1 MKAQSQ
7 RGVALVITLI
17 MLAVVTFMAIT
28 FLAVSRRERAS
39 VSVTEETTTA
49 RLMSEAALARARSET
64 VARMFAGTNLLSYDL
79 AVSTNFINP
88 QGFDPAQVAGA
99 WNPTN
104 VNYDFR
110 RNGTPLSQA
119 DRLQVIANLQLDSRP
134 PVFVTLNSAQASSLD
149 SRFYLDLNRNGIFDP
164 SGLQPVLD
172 DRGRVLGTNFVIGDP
187 QWIGV
192 LQRSDVPHSATNRF
206 VGRYAYIILPAGR
219 TLDWNFIHNNARLG
233 NRQDEYLKQIG
244 YYRNQGVGSWELNL
258 GAFLYELNPNAYG
271 PGFDYGYNGL
281 GTPLSS
287 HPFLH
292 ALDFLRYRYG
302 TNYANLAAATAW
314 FGNSPAQINRIRYD
328 NIDEYANGPAFNG
341 ELALTT
347 DNDDPTRPWPG
358 SDNPQTFFT
367 LTDLF
372 DTNKASADWLTRVQR
387 VQQPLRNQTVPSTF
401 NRYTIYRMLDQI
413 GMESSPAN
421 QDKLNLNYN
430 NLADLRDAGVLPL
443 LLTNGLVDVNG
454 QARWLAA
461 NPVAQTNW
469 FHATNLVSW
478 TPVTFF
484 TNAAARLFAGAQ
496 LPFYTLNAAGFG
508 VTNFIVGD
516 TLVSPAFAVTNIHLW
531 PTNEYTPTVHRLL
544 QVAVNLFDA
553 TTNRPATLKPYLPT
567 VFRPT
572 FGYDNTNIFV
582 SGYVEVTNADFM
594 NLPFVPYD
602 LSVQASRNQLIALA
616 KQTGNQTPPTAV
628 VYDVP
633 FLIGAK
639 KGFPN
644 FNEFSLLNV
653 AQVTRKIELIK
664 RLAADPRPIQT
675 NLLYLLTLSNRFGLE
690 AWNSYTSDYPR
701 SLQLHVA
708 GDFAVALSNGG
719 FAGVEFA
726 VTNHYATNYVLTRWP
741 AQQFQLPIT
750 SDYVVR
756 TNALYLATPRP
767 HLTTNT
773 GLASFNTAAGFYVPQ
788 WVLFVTN
795 RFYYAVVDTS
805 IKPSR
810 LVDFVAI
817 GGAHMNTA
825 LDLTSEFTGN
835 TQLPASGTTAG
846 EPPNVWVAQ
855 RTGTTGQWNP
865 SVGIANQ
872 VQISQGNTAVSA
884 QQWTSWSQV
893 AATGLDKTKSIDA
906 FRVFCGLSPLV
917 YQSPLQRREIAA
929 LVNGLTAMQA
939 PFSPTRKLYQEISW
953 QVNDPLVHY
962 LASDLL
968 DPFNPPN
975 DPTRTNAVRFAIP
988 PSLTLTNHNLGLLND
1003 RYRPWGGNPN
1013 QSTDR
1018 LAYDTRVKDAMI
1030 QRSDDWEFPTNKLPG
1045 LGWIGRVHRGT
1056 PWQTIYLK
1064 ASLIDATNWYS
1075 WAGSLGTHP
1084 TNDWYLVDL
1093 FTTAPND
1100 NAARGLLSVN
1110 QTNLAAWSAVLS
1122 GVSVLTNTTPTGR
1135 LRSNTVGFAE
1145 MLIQPSPVSWQLTNI
1160 LAGINRTRQW
1170 ETNLIMTGREV
1181 PLFQRTGGALGV
1193 VGRPFPVAA
1202 PLFQRMGRILA
1213 TPELT
1218 SASPFI
1224 NPNHYLDDAIM
1235 ERIPQQILSLL
1246 RDDQPRFVVYSFGQ
1260 TLREAPNSRYLGSGP
1275 FNLIC
1280 TNYEIKAEY
1289 VTRTVIRLDG
1299 PLARPRAVIE
1309 SQNVLNSE

>member
-28 FLAVSRRERAS
+28 FLGVARRERAS

-88 QGFDPAQVAGA
+88 QGFDPAQIPGA

-104 VNYDFR
+104 VNYDYR
-110 RNGTPLSQA
+110 RSGAPLSQA

-134 PVFVTLNSAQASSLD
+134 PVFVTLNSAQTPSLD
-149 SRFYLDLNRNGIFDP
+149 FRFYLDLNRNGIFDP
-164 SGLQPVLD
+164 SSIQPVLD
-172 DRGRVLGTNFVIGDP
+172 ARGRVLGTNFVIGDP

-192 LQRSDVPHSATNRF
+192 LQHPDVPHSATNRF

-233 NRQDEYLKQIG
+233 DRQDEYLKQIG

-258 GAFLYELNPNAYG
+258 GAFLYELNPDAYG

-292 ALDFLRYRYG
+292 ALDFLRYRYS
-302 TNYANLAAATAW
+302 TNYANLAPATAW
-314 FGNSPAQINRIRYD
+314 FGNTTAQINRIRYD

-372 DTNKASADWLTRVQR
+372 DPNKASADWLTRVQR
-387 VQQPLRNQTVPSTF
+387 VQQPLRNQIVPSTF
-401 NRYTIYRMLDQI
+401 DRYTFYRMLDQI
-413 GMESSPAN
+413 GMESAPAN

-443 LLTNGLVDVNG
+443 LFANGLVDVNG
-454 QARWLAA
+454 QAKWLAA

-478 TPVTFF
+478 TPITFF

-508 VTNFIVGD
+508 VTNFIIGD
-516 TLVSPAFAVTNIHLW
+516 TLVNPAFAVTNIHLW
-531 PTNEYTPTVHRLL
+531 PSNEYTPTIHRLL

-572 FGYDNTNIFV
+572 FGYDKTNFFV
-582 SGYVEVTNADFM
+582 AGYVEVTNVDF
-594 NLPFVPYD
+594 LTKLAVTPPYD
-602 LSVQASRNQLIALA
+602 LSTKVDRDKLVGLVQNGLIPSDRNIVLY
-616 KQTGNQTPPTAV
+616 N
-628 VYDVP
+628 VP
-633 FLIGAK
+633 FVVGAK
-639 KGFPN
+639 KGLPN

-653 AQVTRKIELIK
+653 AQVTRKLEFSKSTPMAPGPSL
-664 RLAADPRPIQT
+664 T
-675 NLLYLLTLSNRFGLE
+675 NQLYVLTISNRFGLE

-701 SLQLHVA
+701 ALQIQVA
-708 GDFAVALSNGG
+708 GDFTVGLFNSNNVETG
-719 FAGVEFA
+719 FPVI
-726 VTNHYATNYVLTRWP
+726 NRYATNYTLTRWP
-741 AQQFQLPIT
+741 AHQFQLPIT
-750 SDYVVR
+750 NDLVVR
-756 TNALYLATPRP
+756 SNAMYYGSKLSVNSGPVIFSRGWIP
-767 HLTTNT
+767 MP
-773 GLASFNTAAGFYVPQ
+773 S
-788 WVLFVTN
+788 WVLLVTN
-795 RFYYAVVDTS
+795 RFYYAAVDAS
-805 IKPSR
+805 VKPSR

-817 GGAHMNTA
+817 GGTNMTTS
-825 LDLTSEFTGN
+825 LYITSELAKQGSRSPDPVVQCWIPGAGVV
-835 TQLPASGTTAG
+835 TQNL
-846 EPPNVWVAQ
+846 
-855 RTGTTGQWNP
+855 
-865 SVGIANQ
+865 
-872 VQISQGNTAVSA
+872 ISNGSIPVSDA
-884 QQWTSWSQV
+884 DWTSSSQV
-893 AATGLDKTKSIDA
+893 AATGRDKPKSIDA
-906 FRVFCGLSPLV
+906 FRMFCGLTPLV
-917 YQSPLQRREIAA
+917 YQSPSQRQEIAA
-929 LVNGLTAMQA
+929 LIRGVTAMQA
-939 PFSPTRKLYQEISW
+939 PYSPPGILSQESSW

-962 LASDLL
+962 VFQDLF
-968 DPFNPPN
+968 DPNNPPN
-975 DPTRTNAVRFAIP
+975 GTNNVRFTK
-988 PSLTLTNHNLGLLND
+988 LLNTVFTNDNLGLLNG

-1013 QSTDR
+1013 QSTDP

-1045 LGWIGRVHRGT
+1045 VGWIGRVHRGT

-1064 ASLIDATNWYS
+1064 SSIIDSTNWIS
-1075 WAGSLGTHP
+1075 WAGNSGVIFNPGTNILTSGTHP

-1260 TLREAPNSRYLGSGP
+1260 TLREAPNSRYLGPGP